1 MSLRSMKTITGK
13 SWDMIM
19 MSDTVIDRVNIL
31 GKDQRYLLVF
41 TGFRGRLAVDGNIK
55 LTGVDGYGD
64 AN

>member
-41 TGFRGRLAVDGNIK
+41 TGFRGPTCCRW
-55 LTGVDGYGD
+55 
-64 AN
+64 